1 MTGVAAARASTEAIF
16 APALW
21 YQDGR
26 GPRYAQLYRH
36 IVSAIQTGLLPADT
50 QLPPERDLA
59 DLAEVSRVTVRKA
72 VAQLVED
79 GLVDQRR
86 GAGSFVRA
94 RGPKLEQSLSS
105 LISFT
110 ENMLARGRVSTSEV
124 LLRGLFAPNPDESM
138 ALGLGMTDRVSRLER
153 LRSADGMPMA
163 VERSSLPE
171 DILPDPEQVE
181 TSLYQYLRSH
191 GRAPT
196 RAIQRVSAINL
207 RPRDAGL
214 LNMPEGAAVLLID
227 RTAYLPSGRPIEF
240 TTGIYRSDIYDF
252 IAELRLGEPA

>member
-1 MTGVAAARASTEAIF
+1 MHSEAIF
-16 APALW
+16 APTAW
-21 YQDGR
+21 FRDGR

-36 IVSAIQTGLLPADT
+36 IVQAIQSGELAPDT

-59 DLAEVSRVTVRKA
+59 ELADVSRVTVRKA

-94 RGPKLEQSLSS
+94 QGPKLEQSLSS

-110 ENMLARGRVSTSEV
+110 ENMLARGRVSTSVV
-124 LLRGLFAPNPDESM
+124 LARGLFPPTPDESM
-138 ALGLGMTDRVSRLER
+138 SLGLGLADRVSRLER
-153 LRSADGMPMA
+153 LRFADGVPMA

-171 DILPDPEQVE
+171 DILPEPELVE
-181 TSLYQYLRSH
+181 TSLYQYLRGQ

-196 RAIQRVSAINL
+196 RAIQRVRALNL
-207 RPRDAGL
+207 GTRDAGL
-214 LNMPEGAAVLLID
+214 LNMAEGAAVLMIE

-240 TTGIYRSDIYDF
+240 TSGIYRSDIYDF
-252 IAELRLGEPA
+252 ITELKLGDPA